1 MDIKS
6 FKTTLDTTPW
16 WICSVFEDKDDVVN
30 TWELPY
36 KDVVNEFVT
45 ERKAK

>member
-16 WICSVFEDKDDVVN
+16 WICNMFEDINDVVN
-30 TWELPY
+30 TCELLY

-45 ERKAK
+45 ESEK